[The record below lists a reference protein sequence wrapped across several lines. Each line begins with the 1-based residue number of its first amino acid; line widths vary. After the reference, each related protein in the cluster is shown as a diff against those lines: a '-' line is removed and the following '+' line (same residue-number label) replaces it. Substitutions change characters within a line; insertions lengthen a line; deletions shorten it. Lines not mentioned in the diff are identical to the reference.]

1 MDFRKLIYFEAVCRE
16 KSFTKAAQRLH
27 ITQPSVTMAV
37 RDLEHDLNVCLI
49 DRRRG
54 ELTPTPEG
62 EYILQKARHLIQEL
76 EQTEQEIHTF
86 LQKQKGGVRIGYAIQ
101 MRNALSKLLNR
112 FRAEYSDI
120 TVAEHES
127 STPAIIAQ
135 LQRGALDL
143 GIIAVSKG
151 WEKALHIHPLYQ
163 GELRVCVSRQNPLSQ
178 AQSVTLEQFEHQPL
192 VSLAIKNPLDSYIF
206 RILQDAYP
214 DAGILLPK
222 HCKQS
227 GRWTDLLRFLVYA
240 FPISTQRRRET
251 ILCFS
256 SLRSPLF
263 LQRGGSFYEKPA
275 VEPTGKTISG
285 LYRKRSIKLIYG
297 NINYKYCTKNL
308 ANAIICLARFLF

>member
-214 DAGILLPK
+214 DKKLA
-222 HCKQS
+222 
-227 GRWTDLLRFLVYA
+227 LR
-240 FPISTQRRRET
+240 PCISTMMLESYFRNIANNQGVGLT
-251 ILCFS
+251 YYDSWFTP
-256 SLRSPLF
+256 SLYQHSAE
-263 LQRGGSFYEKPA
+263 EKPPCVFLPFDPPCFYSVA
-275 VEPTGKTISG
+275 VVFMKNRPLSQQGKRLVDFIE
-285 LYRKRSIKLIYG
+285 
-297 NINYKYCTKNL
+297 
-308 ANAIICLARFLF
+308 NAV